1 MPYVNQP
8 PALRDIFA
16 ALDDRIRRLETSARF
31 TIPVVATDPTNTRKG
46 DMWINST
53 SNTLKVVD
61 SVGTLR
67 TIVLV

>member
-8 PALRDIFA
+8 PLIKDMFA
-16 ALDDRIRRLETSARF
+16 SLDDRLKRLETAARF
-31 TIPVVATDPTNTRKG
+31 TIPVVATDPTYTRKG

-53 SNTLKVVD
+53 TNTLKVID

>member
-8 PALRDIFA
+8 TLIKDMFA
-16 ALDDRIRRLETSARF
+16 SLDDRLKRLETAARF
-31 TIPVVATDPTNTRKG
+31 TIPVVATDPAYPRKG

-53 SNTLKVVD
+53 SNTLKVID

>member
-8 PALRDIFA
+8 PAIRDIFT
-16 ALDDRIRRLETSARF
+16 ALDDRLRKLETAARF
-31 TIPVVATDPTNTRKG
+31 TIPVVATDPTYTRKG